1 MAECKWDINELGKPP
16 VWGFKLARK
25 RNSNAGI
32 KKRSSGKKSRKNS
45 TEKNRKA
52 QEVNMAKKEFTFKG
66 KTIEE
71 LNKMS
76 LNELAK
82 ILTARQRRTIKRGF
96 TEQQKI
102 LLKKIKSNQKN
113 IETHCRDMIILP
125 EMTGTTIKVHRGK
138 EFVPV
143 VIELDMVG
151 HYLGEFV
158 LTRKKVAHSAPG
170 IGATRSSAS
179 LSVK

>member
-1 MAECKWDINELGKPP
+1 
-16 VWGFKLARK
+16 
-25 RNSNAGI
+25 
-32 KKRSSGKKSRKNS
+32 
-45 TEKNRKA
+45 
-52 QEVNMAKKEFTFKG
+52 MAKKEFTFKG
-66 KTIEE
+66 KTAEE
-71 LNKMS
+71 LKKMS
-76 LNELAK
+76 LSELSQL
-82 ILTARQRRTIKRGF
+82 LTSRQRRTIKRGF

-102 LLKKIKSNQKN
+102 LLKKIRNNEKN

-125 EMTGTTIKVHRGK
+125 EMIGNTIKVHQGK

-143 VIELDMVG
+143 VVEVDMVG
-151 HYLGEFV
+151 HYLGEFI